1 MNKNHSHSP
10 IHPYINIIYTTHSG
24 WEIQEEGEEP
34 RKSVVWSSAVS
45 FLAPPPPLHCVKLT
59 KRWLEGELS
68 ASTAPSYLS
77 KTGRGFYKKTWEV
90 VEEGG
95 LATYRIEDNK
105 HYEEVLL
112 VRSMLH
118 LTAKSLLGLETS
130 RAAEEEQEQDAA
142 LTALFSHR
150 DFKAFYDEEEQEQE
164 EGGGRAGEQGEQ
176 GQGKGGQGQE
186 KEKKK
191 KTLFGGFGKK
201 EAPLG
206 S

>member
-1 MNKNHSHSP
+1 MNNIHSHSHA
-10 IHPYINIIYTTHSG
+10 HPYIIYTLHTNKYSG

-34 RKSVVWSSAVS
+34 RKSLVWSSAVS
-45 FLAPPPPLHCVKLT
+45 FLSPPPPLHCVKLT
-59 KRWLEGELS
+59 KRWTDNELS
-68 ASTAPSYLS
+68 TSTAPSYLS

-105 HYEEVLL
+105 LYEEVLL

-150 DFKAFYDEEEQEQE
+150 DFKAYYDDEEQEAA
-164 EGGGRAGEQGEQ
+164 EGGGGEEGE
-176 GQGKGGQGQE
+176 GKGGQE
-186 KEKKK
+186 KGKKK
-191 KTLFGGFGKK
+191 KTLFGGGAAKK
-201 EAPLG
+201 APLG
-206 S
+206 SS

>member
-1 MNKNHSHSP
+1 M
-10 IHPYINIIYTTHSG
+10 
-24 WEIQEEGEEP
+24 
-34 RKSVVWSSAVS
+34 VWSSAVS

-150 DFKAFYDEEEQEQE
+150 QFKAYYDEEEQEAA
-164 EGGGRAGEQGEQ
+164 EGGEQGEQ
-176 GQGKGGQGQE
+176 GLGKGEQE
-186 KEKKK
+186 REKKK